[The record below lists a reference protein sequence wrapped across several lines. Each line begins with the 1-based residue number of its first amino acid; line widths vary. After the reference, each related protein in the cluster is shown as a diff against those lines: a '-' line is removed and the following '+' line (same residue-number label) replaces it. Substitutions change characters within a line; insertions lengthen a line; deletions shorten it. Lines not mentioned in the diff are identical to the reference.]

1 MPTVKISRRS
11 AAPDGRMPL
20 MEHLRELRNRLIKAI
35 LGLVAGGI
43 VGWVF
48 FGPIWDFIK
57 EPYTRIP
64 PEHCI
69 AGKCD
74 LVVHG
79 IFDGFFVHLKVALI
93 FGALIS
99 SPIWLYQIWAFVAPG
114 LYRRE
119 RRWTYVF
126 MCAAVPL
133 FLAGGALAYMTMD
146 KGLKIFIGLA
156 PGDTQVLVGVQDYLG
171 YAQAMLF
178 IFGLTFELPLFVVM
192 LNLVGVL
199 THERIRKSR
208 RLLIFGVFVFAAVAT
223 PSQDPFTMLALAL
236 PTVVLFEFAE
246 LIAFVHDRRI
256 GRRPIEHESLSD
268 DEASPLDLAAIDAE
282 LEKGE
287 RRTR

>member
-1 MPTVKISRRS
+1 MKLSRRD
-11 AAPDGRMPL
+11 AAPEGRMPL
-20 MEHLRELRNRLIKAI
+20 MDHLRELRNRLIKAI
-35 LGLVAGGI
+35 LGLVAGAL
-43 VGWVF
+43 VGWIF
-48 FGPIWDFIK
+48 FPPIWDFLK
-57 EPYTRIP
+57 QPYTRIP
-64 PEHCI
+64 PEHCLNN
-69 AGKCD
+69 KCD

-79 IFDGFFVHLKVALI
+79 IFDGFFIHLKVALI
-93 FGALIS
+93 VGAILS

-126 MCAAVPL
+126 LAAAVPL
-133 FLAGGALAYMTMD
+133 FVLGGALAYLTMD

-156 PGDTQVLVGVQDYLG
+156 PGDTTVLVGVQDYLG

-192 LNLVGVL
+192 LNLVGIL

-236 PTVVLFEFAE
+236 PTIVLFEIAE
-246 LIAFVHDRRI
+246 LLAFFHDRRKDRAPDPYE
-256 GRRPIEHESLSD
+256 GLSD
-268 DEASPLDLAAIDAE
+268 DEASPLDLERIDAE
-282 LEKGE
+282 LEKGD
-287 RRTR
+287 RAL